1 MSSDRVDRHGL
12 AHAWSCKLDERP
24 VETTIYSLDGA
35 TPRPEARRSGERHLS
50 LLRVG
55 SLIVA
60 DRRELCLIRNI
71 SAGGMM
77 IRAYSKIAP
86 GTRVTIELK
95 QGEPVKATVQWA
107 KDENVGLEFDKPI
120 DVISLIST
128 SLEELRPRMPRVE
141 VSCTAW
147 VREGAIVYR
156 TKAADVS
163 QGGVKILTEKQLPIG
178 AEVIVTLTGLSPA
191 PATVRWKDEDS
202 YGITFHRALALPTLV
217 GWLQEQQDR
226 ERARATG

>member
-1 MSSDRVDRHGL
+1 
-12 AHAWSCKLDERP
+12 LDEEP
-24 VETTIYSLDGA
+24 VETTVYSLADGA
-35 TPRPEARRSGERHLS
+35 PEPCARRKGERHLS

-55 SLIVA
+55 SLMIG

-77 IRAYSKIAP
+77 IRAYSNIEP
-86 GTRVTIELK
+86 GIRVTIELK
-95 QGEPVKATVQWA
+95 QGEPVPAEVKWA
-107 KDENVGLEFDKPI
+107 KDDNVGLEFDQAI

-128 SLEELRPRMPRVE
+128 SMEELRPRMPRVE

-147 VREGAIVYR
+147 VRDGAIVHR
-156 TKAADVS
+156 TRAVDVS
-163 QGGVKILTEKQLPIG
+163 QGGVKITSSKDVPIG

-191 PATVRWKDEDS
+191 PGLVRWKEGES
-202 YGITFHRALALPTLV
+202 YGITFNRPLPLPTLV

-226 ERARATG
+226 ERARAAG